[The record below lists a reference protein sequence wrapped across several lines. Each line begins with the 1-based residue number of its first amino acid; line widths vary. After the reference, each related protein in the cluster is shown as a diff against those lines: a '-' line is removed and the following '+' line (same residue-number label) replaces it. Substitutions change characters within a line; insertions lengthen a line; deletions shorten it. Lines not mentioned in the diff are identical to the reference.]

1 MEQGVNYLFTQ
12 GVLGVVV
19 FGLVW
24 VCIKLYTK
32 TDAQQRKIEE
42 LQDAR
47 LQDIKDIKDQLSDIL
62 QGNTEASRILAEK
75 IEAARRK

>member
-1 MEQGVNYLFTQ
+1 VEQGANYLFTQ
-12 GVLGVVV
+12 GVLGIVV
-19 FGLVW
+19 LALAA
-24 VCIKLYTK
+24 VCIKLYNKVDTK
-32 TDAQQRKIEE
+32 QSKIEE

>member
-1 MEQGVNYLFTQ
+1 MEQGANYLFTQ
-12 GVLGVVV
+12 GVLGIVV
-19 FGLVW
+19 LALAA
-24 VCIKLYTK
+24 VCIKLYNKVDTK
-32 TDAQQRKIEE
+32 QSKIEE